1 MMPNREKEL
10 SLHTR
15 FLVLGVVSSIMIS
28 VLFLAAFSSG
38 PHFSAKYGAI
48 KKSEHSGMKIVATRA
63 AS

>member
-1 MMPNREKEL
+1 MLTRQKEL

-38 PHFSAKYGAI
+38 PHFSEKYGAI
-48 KKSEHSGMKIVATRA
+48 RKSEHSGMKLFTTRVA
-63 AS
+63 S